1 MAEVV
6 LIPGSF
12 LAAKV
17 WEPVQD
23 ALTAHGIQASAVEL
37 TGLGDRHNEEA
48 TLDAHVRDVVEAMEA
63 TQGPTLL
70 VAHSYAGVPAALAVA
85 RLPQKAREK
94 VSTIL
99 LGANLPVA
107 GRSIF
112 DDFGRGAA
120 YLRKLSLKFD
130 GLAIPVLT
138 RTQLDGWGDH
148 GLEGELLAQ
157 FKAVTS
163 PHPIATYEDTA
174 DPSFTWAA
182 FVTPPTFVDLRRDT
196 LKVPSVA
203 LELMDIVSLDAGHWP
218 MITAPGKLA
227 NLIIERSLVTDAAG
241 MVADGRLV
249 D

>member
-6 LIPGSF
+6 LVPGSF
-12 LAAKV
+12 LAAKA
-17 WEPVQD
+17 WGPVQD
-23 ALTAHGIQASAVEL
+23 LLTAHGIHASAVEL
-37 TGLGDRHNEEA
+37 TGLGDRRSEEA
-48 TLDAHVRDVVEAMEA
+48 TLDTHVRDVVEALEA

-85 RLPQKAREK
+85 RLSQKSREK

-120 YLRKLSLKFD
+120 YLRKLSLELD
-130 GLAIPVLT
+130 GVAIPVLT

-148 GLEGELLAQ
+148 GLSGDLLAQ
-157 FKAVTS
+157 FEAVTS
-163 PHPIATYEDTA
+163 PHPIATYEDKA
-174 DPSFTWAA
+174 DPSFSWDA

-196 LKVPSVA
+196 VKVPPIA
-203 LELMDIVSLDAGHWP
+203 LESMGVVSLDAGHWP
-218 MITAPGKLA
+218 MITAPRELA
-227 NLIIERSLVTDAAG
+227 NLIVERA
-241 MVADGRLV
+241 R
-249 D
+249 